1 LGTKKTEGAIKNG
14 RHWQYWA
21 QKKQKVQSRMVDT
34 GNIGHKKNRR
44 CNQEWSTLAILGTKK
59 QAKDTQNKQKT
70 PQHKIKKMSNTDPTK
85 KTGVNPGASEV

>member
-1 LGTKKTEGAIKNG
+1 MYISVRKTEGAIKNG

-21 QKKQKVQSRMVDT
+21 Q
-34 GNIGHKKNRR
+34 
-44 CNQEWSTLAILGTKK
+44 KK